1 MATETLIPII
11 IIVVIAA
18 AVIYS
23 RSKRK
28 SGSSHHAGNDRDDQ
42 TTPTPNPA
50 KPPVPPV
57 APPGQPQPPAPPA
70 PPPESPDVLIDR
82 NGKRPGDD
90 GYDPRIDRPAQEFSP
105 VEPQGAYYGEGPFD
119 PDARWIGP
127 DGPHWTDK
135 DGNHHGP
142 GS

>member
-1 MATETLIPII
+1 MSTNLI
-11 IIVVIAA
+11 IAA
-18 AVIYS
+18 IILAAVAFFVL
-23 RSKRK
+23 KGK
-28 SGSSHHAGNDRDDQ
+28 KKHHD
-42 TTPTPNPA
+42 PTVGTRPKPNPA

-82 NGKRPGDD
+82 NGKRPGDE
-90 GYDPRIDRPAQEFSP
+90 GYDPRIDRPAEEFSP

-135 DGNHHGP
+135 GGNHHGP
-142 GS
+142 GG